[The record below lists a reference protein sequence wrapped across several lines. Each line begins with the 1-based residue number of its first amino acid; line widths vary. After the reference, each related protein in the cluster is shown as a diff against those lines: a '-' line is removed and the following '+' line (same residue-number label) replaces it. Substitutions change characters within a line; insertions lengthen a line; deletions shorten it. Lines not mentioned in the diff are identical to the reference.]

1 MAIVD
6 LLAKIT
12 KDGQASDIFIVAG
25 RPLSYKSHGQIM
37 TEGTDRLLPP
47 DTDAMVSEL
56 YSLAGNRNMDRLRKC
71 GDDDFSFALAG
82 VARFRIN
89 AYKQRGSLSAVI
101 RVINFNIPNP
111 ADLLIPERIM
121 EFSEYKKGLVLVT
134 GPAGSGKS
142 TTLACMIDHINTTRQ
157 SHIITLEDPLEYLH
171 QHKMS
176 IVSQREVVT
185 DTDSYLTALRASLRQ
200 SPDVILLGEMR
211 DHETMSVAMT
221 AAETGHLILST
232 LHTIGASNTIDRII
246 DAFPPNQQHQIA
258 VQLSM
263 VLQAVVSQQLIPTKD
278 GNIVPAFEI
287 MTLTPAIKNMIRES
301 KVHQID
307 GMIATSRSEGMISM
321 DTSLL
326 DLVQSGKVDEK
337 VALEYAQ
344 DPELLLKKIKNATS
358 LRDS

>member
-1 MAIVD
+1 MAIIDV
-6 LLAKIT
+6 LGKIT
-12 KDGQASDIFIVAG
+12 KAGASDIFVVAG
-25 RPLSYKSHGQIM
+25 RPLSYKANGQIF
-37 TEGTDRLLPP
+37 TEGTNRLMPS
-47 DTDAMVSEL
+47 DTDEFVSEI
-56 YSLAGNRNMDRLRKC
+56 YNLAGHRLMDRLRKC
-71 GDDDFSFALAG
+71 GDDDFSFAIAG
-82 VARFRIN
+82 IARFRIN

-101 RVINFNIPNP
+101 RVINFDIPNP
-111 ADLLIPERIM
+111 SNLLIPEKIM
-121 EFSEYKKGLVLVT
+121 GFSDFKKGLVLVT

-142 TTLACMIDHINTTRQ
+142 TTLACMIDHINQTRQ

-171 QHKMS
+171 QHKKS

-211 DHETMSVAMT
+211 DYETMSVAMT

-263 VLQAVVSQQLIPTKD
+263 VLQAVVSQQLIPTKN
-278 GNIVPAFEI
+278 GGIVPAFEI

-307 GMIATSRSEGMISM
+307 GMIATSRSEGMITM

-326 DLVQSGKVDEK
+326 ELVQSGKVDEK

-344 DPELLLKKIKNATS
+344 DPELLQKKIRNISS
-358 LRDS
+358 LKES

>member
-1 MAIVD
+1 MAIID
-6 LLAKIT
+6 LLSKIT
-12 KDGQASDIFIVAG
+12 KAGASDIFIVAG
-25 RPLSYKSHGQIM
+25 RPLSYKVNGFIR
-37 TEGTDRLLPP
+37 TEGEGKLMPS
-47 DTDAMVSEL
+47 DTDSLVTEI
-56 YSLAGNRNMDRLRKC
+56 YDLAGHKSMDRLRKT
-71 GDDDFSFALAG
+71 GDDDFSFAIGG

-89 AYKQRGSLSAVI
+89 SYKQRGSLSAVI
-101 RVINFNIPNP
+101 RVINFNIPDP
-111 ADLLIPERIM
+111 HDLKIPDKIM
-121 EFSEYKKGLVLVT
+121 GFSDFKKGLVLVT

-142 TTLACMIDHINTTRQ
+142 TTLACMIDHINSTRQ

-171 QHKMS
+171 MHKQS
-176 IVSQREVVT
+176 IVSQREVIT
-185 DTDSYLTALRASLRQ
+185 DTDTYLTALRASLRQ

-211 DHETMSVAMT
+211 DYDTMSVAMT

-278 GNIVPAFEI
+278 GGITPAFEI

-307 GMIATSRSEGMISM
+307 GMIATSRAEGMISM

-326 DLVQSGKVDEK
+326 ELVQKGIVDPK

-344 DPELLLKKIKNATS
+344 DADLLQKKINNATS
-358 LRDS
+358 LKDM